1 MNVTTRETVRF
12 WAPTALVGL
21 VSTAGVSMIL
31 TAVVSAPAYSR
42 PVPYEPPPTSI
53 SNNNQDGV
61 RVQSRP
67 RSRLVTRNCFMGGFK
82 GYPTS
87 DGTQQ
92 PQCTLAE
99 RIASLPRLSR

>member
-42 PVPYEPPPTSI
+42 PVPYEPPPTSV
-53 SNNNQDGV
+53 NNGPD
-61 RVQSRP
+61 RDRHQSRQI
-67 RSRLVTRNCFMGGFK
+67 TRNCFMGGFRA
-82 GYPTS
+82 YPTS
-87 DGTQQ
+87 EGTQQ
-92 PQCTLAE
+92 PQCTVAA
-99 RIASLPRLSR
+99 RIASLPPLSR

>member
-12 WAPTALVGL
+12 WAPTAIVGL
-21 VSTAGVSMIL
+21 VSTAGVSMIM
-31 TAVVSAPAYSR
+31 TAVVSAPAHSR

-53 SNNNQDGV
+53 NDSRDGD

-67 RSRLVTRNCFMGGFK
+67 RTRQVTRNCFMGGFRA
-82 GYPTS
+82 YPTA

-92 PQCTLAE
+92 PQCTVAA
-99 RIASLPRLSR
+99 RIASFPRLSR